1 MIISAIA
8 VPVLAN
14 TTGLTYQAEWEASD
28 LQHNLYAW
36 STLSY
41 SGGNGSRVYC
51 YAIAITNLQNQSVID
66 TYSTA
71 VSASFIGPNAA
82 YALSTPFVTYN
93 SGTVYYAPI
102 VN

>member
-14 TTGLTYQAEWEASD
+14 TTGLTYQAGWEATD
-28 LQHNLYAW
+28 LPRLFNARA
-36 STLSY
+36 TLSY
-41 SGGNGSRVYC
+41 SGGNGIRVYC

>member
-41 SGGNGSRVYC
+41 SGGNGNEVFA
-51 YAIAITNLQNQSVID
+51 YAYAETNLGNISVISQWD
-66 TYSTA
+66 TA
-71 VSASFIGPNAA
+71 VSASFVGPNAA